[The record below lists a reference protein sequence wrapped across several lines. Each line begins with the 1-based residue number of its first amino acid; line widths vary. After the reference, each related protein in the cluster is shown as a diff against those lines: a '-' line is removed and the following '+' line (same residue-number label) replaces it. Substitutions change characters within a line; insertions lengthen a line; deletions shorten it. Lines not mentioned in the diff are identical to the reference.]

1 MKGQYLVPVIDEFLD
16 ELKGAYWFS
25 SLDLCSGFHQIPMEP
40 LDSYKTAFQTHNG
53 QYEFRVMSFGLTG
66 APHTFQK
73 AMNHT
78 LAPLLRKSALVF
90 FDGILLYSQPYS
102 DHIVHLEQVFK
113 LLQVK
118 Q

>member
-66 APHTFQK
+66 APHISEGYESYF
-73 AMNHT
+73 
-78 LAPLLRKSALVF
+78 SSS
-90 FDGILLYSQPYS
+90 SQEKCTS
-102 DHIVHLEQVFK
+102 IF
-113 LLQVK
+113 
-118 Q
+118 